1 MRKTK
6 VNAEF
11 MIISGK
17 KSKPMDL
24 LAGNTIGNFQYAPA
38 VRGIEDMNYFKAV
51 LVHLAKEAQNRSYT
65 LAKGLI
71 DYEHYNSVH
80 PFVMPKIIM
89 VFDHTEEMF
98 AKLPDEYRTLFLYIN
113 RYIATTGMKLLI
125 GEPQIEQQLVKSIKE
140 VCEVSELSY
149 GDAVLYGACV
159 HDELNMFNNDA
170 KEAFKRELKTR
181 QDAPHY
187 HVSREKIMAE
197 HKEFQLRS
205 AMQNIDNNDEQEGEY
220 DENN

>member
-6 VNAEF
+6 INAEF
-11 MIISGK
+11 MIISGQ
-17 KSKPMDL
+17 KSKAMEL
-24 LAGNTIGNFQYAPA
+24 LAGNTIENFQYAPA
-38 VRGIEDMNYFKAV
+38 VQGVEDMNYFKAV

-71 DYEHYNSVH
+71 DYDHYNSVH
-80 PFVMPKIIM
+80 PFAMPKIIM
-89 VFDHTEEMF
+89 LFDHTEEMF
-98 AKLPDEYRTLFLYIN
+98 EQLPKDYHTLFLYIN
-113 RYIATTGMKLLI
+113 RYITTTGMKLLI
-125 GEPQIEQQLVKSIKE
+125 GEPQIEQQLVSNIKE

-159 HDELNMFNNDA
+159 YDEMNMFNKDA
-170 KEAFKRELKTR
+170 KEAFLKELKTL
-181 QDAPHY
+181 QGTPHY

-205 AMQNIDNNDEQEGEY
+205 ILKDLDKNDE
-220 DENN
+220 